1 VNDTRTEIAASAIER
16 RAVCA
21 FDRLFASVWLR
32 KSYHLIGGG
41 LVTAS
46 IPLLGNTRFAWL
58 CVAGLAAFGMTARR
72 VSTVLL
78 GLLLVDVLS
87 GSNLTTLGTA
97 VVFVVGDGLSA
108 LAGTA
113 FGTTKLPWHG
123 EKSVVGSL
131 AFLGGA
137 WASLSWL
144 LRTSCPHTG
153 GRAVIVALA
162 VSVVG
167 CLAESQ
173 PLPLVRDVRDGKP
186 DDNLAIV
193 LSAGAALHS
202 LLRVIAIGAAP

>member
-1 VNDTRTEIAASAIER
+1 VSSCRAIYAAIEDRSASA
-16 RAVCA
+16 
-21 FDRLFASVWLR
+21 FDCLFASVWLR

-41 LVTAS
+41 LVAAS
-46 IPLLGNTRFAWL
+46 IPLLGNARFAWL
-58 CVAGLAAFGMTARR
+58 CVAGLAAFGVAARR

-137 WASLSWL
+137 WGSLAWL
-144 LRTSCPHTG
+144 LHTALPETA
-153 GRAVIVALA
+153 GRAVVVALA
-162 VSVVG
+162 VSAVG
-167 CLAESQ
+167 CIAESQ

-193 LSAGAALHS
+193 LSAGAALHA
-202 LLRVIAIGAAP
+202 LLRVAAIGAVP